1 MFYNEDWTTL
11 EVSPMSPV
19 REGIRVLSA
28 FLEPDGSITAIA
40 LFPGATEPAS
50 ISIDP
55 VETTMQAAGPAPRPI
70 DLTYGHDADRH
81 LRLIIA
87 MHVDAL
93 AYERELERAGGYC
106 LHTR

>member
-1 MFYNEDWTTL
+1 
-11 EVSPMSPV
+11 MSPV
-19 REGIRVLSA
+19 HEGIRVLSA

-40 LFPGATEPAS
+40 LFPGAPEPAS
-50 ISIDP
+50 ISIAP